1 MDNISKCFEKNSK
14 KQDLKNESKTTKKPK
29 KLKEAS
35 SSNTLMITMFLM
47 KDQSRQ
53 TARICDFIDGKSRRQ
68 GEKKIFNIASSN
80 R

>member
-47 KDQSRQ
+47 KD
-53 TARICDFIDGKSRRQ
+53 
-68 GEKKIFNIASSN
+68 
-80 R
+80 